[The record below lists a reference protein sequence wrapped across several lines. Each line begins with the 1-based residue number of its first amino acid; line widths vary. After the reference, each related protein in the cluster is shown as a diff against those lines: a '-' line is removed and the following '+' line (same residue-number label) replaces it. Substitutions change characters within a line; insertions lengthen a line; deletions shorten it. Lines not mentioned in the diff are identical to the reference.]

1 MRARHV
7 SEEPLDLDKHRG
19 MAAQKATDIRRV
31 LAQVE
36 SNARQ
41 LREQQGALEN
51 QLLSV
56 QAGSWP
62 EAAAKARYVLNLY
75 AAGLGP
81 GDAHHRDLVA
91 AVFADFARLANK
103 S

>member
-1 MRARHV
+1 M
-7 SEEPLDLDKHRG
+7 SDKPLDLDKHRG
-19 MAAQKATDIRRV
+19 MAAQKATDLRRL
-31 LAQVE
+31 LADAE
-36 SNARQ
+36 NDARE
-41 LREQQGALEN
+41 LRERQGIVED

-56 QAGSWP
+56 QATSWP

-75 AAGLGP
+75 ATGLGP
-81 GDAHHRDLVA
+81 GDARHRDLVA